1 MFDTIKGLLDIAL
14 DDTDLDDKLRSI
26 IILTTAKLKSKLG
39 GIDPP
44 DELNYIIIEV
54 AIKRFNRIGSEGL
67 KSHSEEGETFT
78 FSDNDFEEFSGDI
91 QDFLNAQKDGTK
103 GKVQFL

>member
-1 MFDTIKGLLDIAL
+1 MLDKIKGLIGFAS
-14 DDTDLDDKLRSI
+14 DDTDNDDKLRNI
-26 IILTTAKLKSKLG
+26 IELTTAKLKSKLG

-44 DELNYIIIEV
+44 EELDFIVIEV

-67 KSHSEEGETFT
+67 ASHSVEGESLS
-78 FSDNDFEEFSGDI
+78 FSENDFEEFAGDI
-91 QDFLNAQKDGTK
+91 QDFLNSQKEGTK

>member
-1 MFDTIKGLLDIAL
+1 MLDIIKGLLGFASDE
-14 DDTDLDDKLRSI
+14 TDNDNKLKSI
-26 IILTTAKLKSKLG
+26 ISLTTAKLKTKLG

-44 DELNYIIIEV
+44 DELNYIVIEV

-67 KSHSEEGETFT
+67 KSHSEEGETLT
-78 FSDNDFEEFSGDI
+78 FSDNDFDEFAGDI
-91 QDFLNAQKDGTK
+91 QAFLNAQKDGTK

>member
-1 MFDTIKGLLDIAL
+1 MLEKIKSLLNFASDDSDI
-14 DDTDLDDKLRSI
+14 DDKLNNI
-26 IILTTAKLKSKLG
+26 IELTTSKLKSKLG

-44 DELNYIIIEV
+44 DELDYIVIEV

-67 KSHSEEGETFT
+67 ASHSVEGESLT
-78 FSDNDFEEFSGDI
+78 FSENDFDEFASDI
-91 QDFLNAQKDGTK
+91 QDFLNAQKEGTK

>member
-1 MFDTIKGLLDIAL
+1 MLDMIKGLLGLANDEDI
-14 DDTDLDDKLRSI
+14 DEKLKSI
-26 IILTTAKLKSKLG
+26 ISLTTSKLKSKLG

-44 DELNYIIIEV
+44 EELDYIVIEV

-67 KSHSEEGETFT
+67 KSHSEEGETLT
-78 FSDNDFEEFSGDI
+78 FSDNDFDEFSGDI

>member
-1 MFDTIKGLLDIAL
+1 MLDIIKGLLGLANDEDI
-14 DDTDLDDKLRSI
+14 DDKLKSI
-26 IILTTAKLKSKLG
+26 ISLTTSKLKSKLG

-44 DELNYIIIEV
+44 EELDYIVIEV

-67 KSHSEEGETFT
+67 KSHSEEGETLT
-78 FSDNDFEEFSGDI
+78 YSDNDFDEFSGDI
-91 QDFLNAQKDGTK
+91 QDFLNAQKEGTK

>member
-1 MFDTIKGLLDIAL
+1 MLNKIKGLLNFASDE
-14 DDTDLDDKLRSI
+14 TDNDDKLRSI
-26 IILTTAKLKSKLG
+26 IELTTAKLKSKLG

-44 DELNYIIIEV
+44 DELNYIVIEV

-67 KSHSEEGETFT
+67 ASHSVEGESLT
-78 FSDNDFEEFSGDI
+78 FSENDFDEFAGDI